1 MMDYEQIETIESKTP
16 TEIVE
21 DNPSIDWKAAGT
33 NALALIGGAVAV
45 GYIADLAYVSYED
58 SYRAKLGD
66 TSGETGIVNP
76 EIEMKVATLQRNV
89 GIAEIVGAAGI
100 QIAKLYFMHKKEL
113 GFMGKVLD
121 GATCGLAVAGIGNVL
136 EGQDSIKEWTV

>member
-1 MMDYEQIETIESKTP
+1 
-16 TEIVE
+16 VE

-58 SYRAKLGD
+58 SYRTKNIALPD
-66 TSGETGIVNP
+66 L
-76 EIEMKVATLQRNV
+76 EMKVATMQRNV
-89 GIAEIVGAAGI
+89 GVAEIVGAAGI

-136 EGQDSIKEWTV
+136 EGQNRIKELTV

>member
-1 MMDYEQIETIESKTP
+1 MMDYEQIGPIEPKTP

-58 SYRAKLGD
+58 SYRTKNIALPD
-66 TSGETGIVNP
+66 L
-76 EIEMKVATLQRNV
+76 EMKVATMQRNV
-89 GIAEIVGAAGI
+89 GVSEIVGAAGI
-100 QIAKLYFMHKKEL
+100 QIAKLYFMHKKGDA

-136 EGQDSIKEWTV
+136 EGQNRIKELTV